1 MKMKKILAMALASAM
16 VLSLGACGS
25 SGSGSTSGSD
35 SSAGSDGTETASTA
49 FAGTAD
55 EDTYVID
62 LRAEPP

>member
-25 SGSGSTSGSD
+25 SGSGNTSGSD

-49 FAGTAD
+49 FAGNCRRRYLCSGPSCRTA
-55 EDTYVID
+55 
-62 LRAEPP
+62 